1 MERNE
6 LLNHIFWHTLS
17 GAHRAHTSGTDTAR
31 RYNRGFSPIVAFAD
45 PARPDFAALAPCC
58 APGEHFYCENWT
70 GAAPRGWRIDAETTM
85 FRMVWD
91 GAMPPEVA
99 APAGVAEAVPL
110 GPQHAEQ
117 ALALATL
124 CKPGPFGLRTIELGD
139 YFGYFDGARLM
150 AMAGER
156 LRAPGLCEIS
166 GVCTHPD
173 YQGRGLAKRL
183 ISGLIRRHMQ
193 RGDRSFLHV
202 MRSNPA
208 HQLYL
213 DMGFNDYLESTVRVV
228 TLEGPNGVQHI
239 NG

>member
-1 MERNE
+1 MQRNE
-6 LLNHIFWHTLS
+6 LLDHIFWHTLS
-17 GAHRAHTSGTDTAR
+17 RAHRAHSSGTDTAR

-45 PARPDFAALAPCC
+45 PARPDFAALAPWC
-58 APGEHFYCENWT
+58 APGEHFYCENWNGPAT
-70 GAAPRGWRIDAETTM
+70 PGWRIDAETTM
-85 FRMVWD
+85 FRMVWG
-91 GAMPPEVA
+91 GAMPPEVQ

-110 GPQHAEQ
+110 GPQHAQQ
-117 ALALATL
+117 ALELATL
-124 CKPGPFGLRTIELGD
+124 CKPGPFGIRTIELGD
-139 YFGYFDGARLM
+139 YFGYFDGERLM

-183 ISGLIRRHMQ
+183 IAGLIRRHMQ

-213 DMGFNDYLESTVRVV
+213 DMGFKDYLESTVRVV
-228 TLEGPNGVQHI
+228 TLEAPTGKVLP
-239 NG
+239 

>member
-6 LLNHIFWHTLS
+6 LLDHIFWYTLA
-17 GAHRAHTSGTDTAR
+17 GAHRRHSSGTDQVR
-31 RYNRGFSPIVAFAD
+31 RYTQGFSPIIAFAD
-45 PARPDFAALAPCC
+45 PARPDFAALAPWC
-58 APGEHFYCENWT
+58 APGEHFYCENWN
-70 GAAPRGWRIDAETTM
+70 GPAPPGWRIHAETTM

-91 GAMPPEVA
+91 GATPA
-99 APAGVAEAVPL
+99 ADPAPDAVPL
-110 GPQHAEQ
+110 QPVHAQQ

-124 CKPGPFGLRTIELGD
+124 CKPGPFGIRTIELGD
-139 YFGYFDGARLM
+139 YFGYFDGERLM

-156 LRAPGLCEIS
+156 LRATGLCEIS

-183 ISGLIRRHMQ
+183 IGKLIHRHRQ
-193 RGDRSFLHV
+193 RGETSFLHV

-213 DMGFNDYLESTVRVV
+213 DMGFSDYLESTVRVV
-228 TLEGPNGVQHI
+228 ALETPG
-239 NG
+239 